1 MLAETTVE
9 IFATSNTEVAPSIR
23 SWKTETKKFRFN
35 PKEINHV
42 ELIKK
47 IIFPREKQK
56 HT

>member
-1 MLAETTVE
+1 VGMLAETTVE

-47 IIFPREKQK
+47 IIFPREK
-56 HT
+56 

>member
-23 SWKTETKKFRFN
+23 SWKTETKFLKNFRFN

-42 ELIKK
+42 EVIKK
-47 IIFPREKQK
+47 IIFPREK
-56 HT
+56 